1 MCTVSVSGMC
11 VCGGGGG
18 GRVHMCTRCVSV
30 CVCRVYICLFRVY
43 LCTEKLLCV
52 PGIGN

>member
-11 VCGGGGG
+11 VCGGGG
-18 GRVHMCTRCVSV
+18 RVHVCTRCVSV